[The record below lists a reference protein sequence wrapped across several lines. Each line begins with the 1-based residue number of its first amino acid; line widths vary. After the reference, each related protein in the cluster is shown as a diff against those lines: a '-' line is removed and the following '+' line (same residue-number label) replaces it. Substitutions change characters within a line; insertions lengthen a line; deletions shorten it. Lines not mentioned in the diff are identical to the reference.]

1 MLEPE
6 RTLQHSGDAELQMQ
20 IDENQN
26 MERAQ
31 SAHGRKVT
39 FMIDDEL
46 VPPDQYSFEYVQD
59 SMLIEDNLNDRL
71 SSDDLLKDTEPD
83 EDSKHQALFLDDLQQ
98 IDEMYSRIE
107 QDIKVLAAREKK
119 QVDEIDAI
127 LEAATEQNKDMEIGG
142 LDKIIERDDEG
153 GGDQVDDEDNPL
165 VTESTLA
172 EEVDR
177 ICQLKLKLHAM
188 INSYEAKILV

>member
-31 SAHGRKVT
+31 SALGRKVT

-127 LEAATEQNKDMEIGG
+127 LEAATE
-142 LDKIIERDDEG
+142 
-153 GGDQVDDEDNPL
+153 
-165 VTESTLA
+165 
-172 EEVDR
+172 
-177 ICQLKLKLHAM
+177 
-188 INSYEAKILV
+188 

>member
-6 RTLQHSGDAELQMQ
+6 RTLQHSGDAGLQMQ

-31 SAHGRKVT
+31 SALGRKVT

-142 LDKIIERDDEG
+142 LDKIVERDDEG